1 MLFCAC
7 ARKMGDALKYATT
20 AKEVM
25 NVIVD
30 RYSNWLLME
39 RPVIVC
45 ISFIHFVGV
54 EFKRI
59 LYFLLFPT
67 V

>member
-7 ARKMGDALKYATT
+7 ARIMGDALKYATT

-45 ISFIHFVGV
+45 ISRPIHM
-54 EFKRI
+54 KR
-59 LYFLLFPT
+59 
-67 V
+67 